1 MRNYE
6 TPSQAITDLAKR
18 GYDMD
23 FNINDDQDHIIG
35 DRIIGAKEAVML
47 SPDDFEIDEIY
58 RFEGNSDPGDETVVY
73 AISSKKHDVKGVLIN
88 AYGPYSDTIASDII
102 RKLSAHLHFGA
113 YNLN

>member
-1 MRNYE
+1 MYNYE
-6 TPSQAITDLAKR
+6 TASQAITDLAKR

-23 FNINDDQDHIIG
+23 FNISQDKECIVGDQIIG
-35 DRIIGAKEAVML
+35 KKEALVL
-47 SPDDFEIDEIY
+47 SPEDFEIDEIY

-73 AISSKKHDVKGVLIN
+73 AISSKKHDVKGVLVN
-88 AYGPYSDTIASDII
+88 AYGPYSDTIASDVI